1 MLLSGAA
8 PSMKLEAAMPDP
20 SLERCS
26 TCFFPTEFHKVPL
39 IGVKPYNHD
48 SKMFTFGLPE
58 DVSLDLPVCACLLV
72 EGFDEEG
79 EQAVRPYTP
88 TSPNEQKGSF
98 DLMVKIYEKGVV
110 SQWLNNL
117 PIGAQ
122 VGFKHIPFNIKSQY
136 PFAGKKKIN
145 MICGGT
151 GITPM
156 YQALHKI
163 VNTPG
168 DVLQVVL
175 LCGSRTPQ
183 DILLRKE
190 LESLV
195 ERSRTWYAPPR
206 VKVVHVV
213 GDSPDQA
220 LIEDWKGELGWGW
233 QGELGW
239 VDEAKV
245 IKHAFPPAPDVLTL
259 VCGVPSLYEA
269 MCGPRTEEEVKEGS
283 ILARLGYSKDM
294 VGKM

>member
-1 MLLSGAA
+1 
-8 PSMKLEAAMPDP
+8 
-20 SLERCS
+20 
-26 TCFFPTEFHKVPL
+26 VPL
-39 IGVKPYNHD
+39 IDVKPCNYD
-48 SKMFTFGLPE
+48 SKIFTFGLPQ
-58 DVSLDLPVCACLLV
+58 DASLDLPVCACLLV
-72 EGFDEEG
+72 EGFDKEG

-117 PIGAQ
+117 EIGAQ

-136 PFAGKKKIN
+136 PFSGKKKIN

-168 DVLQVVL
+168 DDLEVVL
-175 LCGSRTPQ
+175 LCGNRTPQ

-190 LESLV
+190 LDAAV
-195 ERSRTWYAPPR
+195 EKSNGR

-213 GDSPDQA
+213 GDTPDQA
-220 LIEDWKGELGWGW
+220 PIAGWT
-233 QGELGW
+233 GELGW

-245 IKHAFPPAPDVLTL
+245 LKHAFPPAPDVLTM
-259 VCGVPSLYEA
+259 VCGVPGLYDV
-269 MCGPRTEEEVKEGS
+269 MCGPRTEEDVKEGS
-283 ILARLGYSKDM
+283 VLARLGYSKDM